1 VVAELAEDLW
11 DRFGF
16 DVCADYSG
24 IFDALS
30 HKNFSVRAAAAE
42 ALAAAL
48 DENPEKMQVS
58 DRLSKSCSTCVLPL
72 LLFTISIYCMN
83 SSILH

>member
-1 VVAELAEDLW
+1 MW

-30 HKNFSVRAAAAE
+30 HKNFNVRAAAAE

-48 DENPEKMQVS
+48 DENPDKMQVS
-58 DRLSKSCSTCVLPL
+58 DQLCKSSVFVLSL
-72 LLFTISIYCMN
+72 LLTEDCVKTTFEHWIKLN
-83 SSILH
+83 